1 MLTHDNLLRG
11 RTFMNG
17 VLKNKPRVGMLFD
30 KRGDPPYQSVGK
42 LWTETVNIIK
52 NKFKAEVFEVD
63 DFYVKAKA

>member
-1 MLTHDNLLRG
+1 
-11 RTFMNG
+11 MNG